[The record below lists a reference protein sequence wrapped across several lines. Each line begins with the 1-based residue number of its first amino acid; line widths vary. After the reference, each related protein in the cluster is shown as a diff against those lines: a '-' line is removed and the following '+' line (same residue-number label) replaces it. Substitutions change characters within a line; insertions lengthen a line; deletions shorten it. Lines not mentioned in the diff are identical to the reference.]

1 MSNWLGF
8 YLIPHLRVHEGFEGR
23 EDEQEHVGFPFEM
36 TIVPNGSLCVSADN
50 FNRPNGFEDRRYEN
64 QMGATSTVTVANPN
78 EDSPMLEDFF
88 FPNFLLFS

>member
-8 YLIPHLRVHEGFEGR
+8 SLIPHLRVHEGFGGR

-36 TIVPNGSLCVSADN
+36 AIVPNGSLCVSADN
-50 FNRPNGFEDRRYEN
+50 FNRPNGFEDRKYEN
-64 QMGATSTVTVANPN
+64 QMGSTSTVTVADPN